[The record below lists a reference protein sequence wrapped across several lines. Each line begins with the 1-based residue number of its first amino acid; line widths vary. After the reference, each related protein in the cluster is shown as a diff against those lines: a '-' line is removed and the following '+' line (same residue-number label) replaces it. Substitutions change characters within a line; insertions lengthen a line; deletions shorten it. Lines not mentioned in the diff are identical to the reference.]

1 MNPNEI
7 LQKMTLEEK
16 AALCVGAT
24 AWTTTPIEHLGLPEM
39 VVSDGPHGV
48 RHVLD
53 ANAMVQESVPA
64 TCFPTAACTAST
76 WNTVLIESMG
86 NAIAEEALACGVSVI
101 LGPGANMKRSPLC
114 GRNFEYFSE
123 DPFLAGEMAAGLIN
137 GLQSKGVGAS
147 LKHFAVNNQ
156 ESHRFLMDAQVDE
169 RTLREIYLP
178 AFEKALK
185 KAKPWTVMCAYNK
198 VNGTACSQ
206 NSILLTDILKKEW
219 GFGGMV
225 VSDWGAVTNRVKRIE
240 AGLDL
245 EMPGPRENNVK
256 KIIAAVKS
264 GQLAES
270 KLDESAL
277 RILKTVLKAAETPK
291 GGKFDPKSHHALA
304 RSIAAEGIVLLKNNG
319 ILPLKSTRK
328 LAVIGHSAQ
337 VAYFQGGGSS
347 RINPTQVD
355 HPLDEIRKAAGSAEV
370 LYAAGYPDEGS
381 DSPEMVAE
389 AAALAKSAT
398 AAVIFIAP
406 PAKKESEGRDRTD
419 LDLSAQQVALIHA
432 VTAVQPATVVVLNNS
447 SVLAMNDWI
456 NEPAAVLEA
465 YMMGQAGA
473 GAIADILFGKVN
485 PSGKL
490 AETFPL
496 RLSDTPAYINWPG
509 ENLSVRYGEG
519 LFIGYRYYDYR
530 QQPVLFPFGH
540 GLSYTTFSYSNPRV
554 SASKCKD
561 TDDITV
567 SVEVTNTGSVAGKE
581 IVQLY
586 LHDQK
591 ASLVRP
597 IKELKGF
604 AKVELQPGETKT
616 VSIPLDFRSF
626 AFYNPRFHQWV
637 TEDGDFDVLIGSSS
651 ADIRSRLTLTVK
663 STVQLPCVL
672 NSESTIA
679 DWMADAR
686 GKTLFMPLF
695 HEMLKAMH
703 IAPLEELPENPDDV
717 SEFLTFLMEMPLV
730 KALGFLNESSSM
742 LPEEKVDQL
751 LKQVAAK

>member
-1 MNPNEI
+1 MNPSEI

-48 RHVLD
+48 RHVTD

-64 TCFPTAACTAST
+64 TCFPTAACSAST
-76 WNTVLIESMG
+76 WNPELIGSMG
-86 NAIAEEALACGVSVI
+86 KAIAEEALASGVDVV
-101 LGPGANMKRSPLC
+101 LGPGTNMKRSPLC

-123 DPFLAGEMAAGLIN
+123 DPFLAGEMAAGWIN

-156 ESHRFLMDAQVDE
+156 EFQRFMMDAQVDE
-169 RTLREIYLP
+169 RTLREIYLT
-178 AFEKALK
+178 AFEKAVK
-185 KAKPWTVMCAYNK
+185 QAKPWTVMCAYNK

-206 NSILLTDILKKEW
+206 NRILLTEILKNEW
-219 GFGGMV
+219 GFEGVV
-225 VSDWGAVTNRVKRIE
+225 VSDWGAVTDRVKGIE

-245 EMPGPRENNVK
+245 EMPGPRQSNVI
-256 KIIAAVKS
+256 KIISAVKS

-270 KLDESAL
+270 KLDESVL
-277 RILKTVLKAAETPK
+277 RILKTVAKAAATPK
-291 GGKFDPKSHHALA
+291 GKNFDVKAHHALA
-304 RSIAAEGIVLLKNNG
+304 RSIAAEGIVLLKNDG
-319 ILPLKSTRK
+319 VLPLKSTRK
-328 LAVIGHSAQ
+328 LAVIGHSAE

-347 RINPTQVD
+347 NINPTQVD
-355 HPLDEIRKAAGSAEV
+355 HPLAEIKKTAGSSEV
-370 LYAAGYPDEGS
+370 LFAEGYADDGS
-381 DSPEMVAE
+381 ESPKLIAE
-389 AAALAKSAT
+389 AAALAKTAE

-419 LDLSAQQVALIHA
+419 LDLSSQQIDLIHA
-432 VTAVQPATVVVLNNS
+432 VCSVQPATVVVLNNS
-447 SVLAMNDWI
+447 SVLAMKAWI
-456 NEPAAVLEA
+456 DAPAAVLEA

-496 RLSDTPAYINWPG
+496 NLADTPAYINWPG
-509 ENLSVRYGEG
+509 ENRTVRYGEG
-519 LFIGYRYYDYR
+519 LFIGYRYYDFR

-540 GLSYTTFSYSNPRV
+540 GLSYTTFAYSPARV
-554 SASKCKD
+554 SKAACKD
-561 TDDITV
+561 TDAITV
-567 SVEVTNTGSVAGKE
+567 SVDVTNTGSVAGKE

-591 ASLVRP
+591 SSLVRP

-604 AKVELQPGETKT
+604 AKVELKPGETKT
-616 VSIPLDFRSF
+616 VSIPLDFRSYAYF
-626 AFYNPRFHQWV
+626 NPRFHQWV

-651 ADIRSRLTLTVK
+651 ADIRSRLTLSVK
-663 STVQLPCVL
+663 STVDLPCVL
-672 NSESTIA
+672 NIESTIS
-679 DWMADAR
+679 DWMSEPK
-686 GKTLFMPLF
+686 GKKIFLPLF
-695 HEMLKAMH
+695 HEILQAIH
-703 IAPLEELPENPDDV
+703 VGPLNELPENPDDV
-717 SEFLTFLMEMPLV
+717 SEFLTFLMEMPLI
-730 KALGFLNESSSM
+730 KALGFVQDAFTK
-742 LPEEKVDQL
+742 PAEEIVNQL
-751 LKQVAAK
+751 LRQVGEK